1 MLFHKV
7 RMIKEELLKYYVINK
22 PFQALSQFTNEDDK
36 KCLKDY
42 FKVPNDVYPVGRL
55 DYDSEGLLI
64 LTNDNHLKN
73 HILSPKSKTQ
83 KVYYVQVE
91 NVPKRDNLNT
101 LENGVVLNIKG
112 KDYKTAKCKV
122 NFLPKE
128 LEMPER
134 NPPIRFRQSIPT
146 KWLEFYISEGK
157 NRQIRKMTAKI
168 NCPTLRIVRYAIGA
182 VNLDLLA
189 GKSILELKRAE
200 IYALI
205 GLDKDS
211 TKSIKTKKDA
221 KKKFDNQI
229 YHKRLEV
236 MKGKTRRNMESTVD
250 KNTNNPNSVNSEDTT
265 TNKDLNTEKKVDA
278 KAKPIVKPAL
288 KPVNP
293 FINGGGFGN
302 KKGNSL
308 PKNNMRA
315 RRR

>member
-1 MLFHKV
+1 
-7 RMIKEELLKYYVINK
+7 MIKAELLKYYIINK
-22 PFQALSQFTNEDDK
+22 PFQVLSQFTNEDEK
-36 KCLKDY
+36 QCLKDH
-42 FKVPNDVYPVGRL
+42 FKVPSDVYPVGRL

-73 HILSPKSKTQ
+73 FVLNPKTKTQ

-91 NVPKRDNLNT
+91 NTPKRDNLNT

-112 KDYKTAKCKV
+112 KDYKTAKCKI

-134 NPPIRFRQSIPT
+134 NPPIRFRATIPT
-146 KWLEFYISEGK
+146 TWLEFFISEGK

-168 NCPTLRIVRYAIGA
+168 NCPTLRIVRYGIGG
-182 VNLDLLA
+182 VNLDILE
-189 GKSILELKRAE
+189 GKRIKELKREE
-200 IYALI
+200 IYALLGI
-205 GLDKDS
+205 DKDS
-211 TKSIKTKKDA
+211 SKSIKTKKEA

-229 YHKRLEV
+229 YRKRLEV
-236 MKGKTRRNMESTVD
+236 IKGKTRRNMESS
-250 KNTNNPNSVNSEDTT
+250 NNNNANSVNTEE
-265 TNKDLNTEKKVDA
+265 NKPKTEVKA
-278 KAKPIVKPAL
+278 KAKPAA

-302 KKGNSL
+302 KKGSSL

>member
-1 MLFHKV
+1 
-7 RMIKEELLKYYVINK
+7 MIKAELLKYFIINK
-22 PFQALSQFTNEDDK
+22 PFHVLSQFTTEDEK
-36 KCLKDY
+36 QCLKDH
-42 FKVPNDVYPVGRL
+42 FKVPSDVYPVGRL

-73 HILSPKSKTQ
+73 FVLNPKTKTQ

-91 NVPKRDNLNT
+91 NSPKRDNLNT
-101 LENGVVLNIKG
+101 LENGVVLNFKG
-112 KDYKTAKCKV
+112 KDYKTARCKV

-146 KWLEFYISEGK
+146 TWLEFFISEGK

-168 NCPTLRIVRYAIGA
+168 NCPTLRIVRYGIGG
-182 VNLDLLA
+182 VNLDILD
-189 GKSILELKRAE
+189 GKRIIELKREE
-200 IYALI
+200 IYALLGI
-205 GLDKDS
+205 DKDS
-211 TKSIKTKKDA
+211 SKAIQNKKDT

-236 MKGKTRRNMESTVD
+236 IKGKTRRNMDSNTE
-250 KNTNNPNSVNSEDTT
+250 KNNNPNSVNSDETT
-265 TNKDLNTEKKVDA
+265 QKPENKP
-278 KAKPIVKPAL
+278 KPIVKPAA

-293 FINGGGFGN
+293 FINGGGFGS
-302 KKGNSL
+302 KKSNSM